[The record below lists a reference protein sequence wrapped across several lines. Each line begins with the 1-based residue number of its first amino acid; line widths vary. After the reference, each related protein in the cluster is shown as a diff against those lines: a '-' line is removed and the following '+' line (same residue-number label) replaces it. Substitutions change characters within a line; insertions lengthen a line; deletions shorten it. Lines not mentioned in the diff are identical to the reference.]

1 MGRTLATASQILLN
15 EQKAFA
21 NFRRVLRRQ
30 DQQAFDDLFAGA
42 RKHTAAVSMAS
53 HALPFEA
60 ILLAM
65 LVEEHITNQRLREQ
79 VGVLTRQFEALLAR
93 LNEHL
98 PPHE

>member
-1 MGRTLATASQILLN
+1 MGRTLATANQILLN

-30 DQQAFDDLFAGA
+30 DQQIFDELFAGA

-65 LVEEHITNQRLREQ
+65 LVEEHRANQRLHEQ
-79 VGVLTRQFEALLAR
+79 LEQLARQVEALLAAPR
-93 LNEHL
+93 AHSSQ
-98 PPHE
+98 HE